1 MAETFFQ
8 KRNPSTK
15 FSLCIQNICII
26 SNDLAH
32 HPHWQLNFYS
42 AHFQR
47 SPLQYIAFHCIEK
60 VSAVHIRDLIFDCF
74 SHIWSS
80 TPFNSNCSCQKKA
93 LWTLALRS
101 ALSVSVSADS
111 QMLLSLFT
119 QQRSYS
125 IGANFVLFISFI
137 MNTTVIAG
145 VKGV

>member
-15 FSLCIQNICII
+15 VSLCIQNICII

-111 QMLLSLFT
+111 QIYVAVTLYTTKKLQYRRKLRIIHFIYNEYY
-119 QQRSYS
+119 SYS
-125 IGANFVLFISFI
+125 RS
-137 MNTTVIAG
+137 
-145 VKGV
+145 